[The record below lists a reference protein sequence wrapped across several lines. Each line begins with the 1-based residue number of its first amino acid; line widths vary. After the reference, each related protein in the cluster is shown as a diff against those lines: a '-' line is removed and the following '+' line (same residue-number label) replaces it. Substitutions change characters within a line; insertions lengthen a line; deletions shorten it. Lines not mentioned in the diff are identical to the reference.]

1 MISFYDM
8 WLRIDEITKLSQLD
22 SSGVE
27 LKRIG
32 DDFDEDEAYGDCARN
47 MNDGDIDWDEEDDE
61 DEDEDEEDSYV
72 LRKRKRE
79 EQERKRDEAREEMI
93 RQCVDEKEEEWER
106 DQKGK
111 PAMEY
116 EYKFTVDERD
126 VYEVSFSRHS
136 GVVEGNTIDVWDLI
150 FTRNGRTALT
160 GTSGGGAVKVYSK
173 MLAAIKKLTEIE
185 DVKGFKF
192 YGAHP
197 FMDIMYDKFLKALG
211 NFVPVH
217 TNYQSGF
224 LGNDLFVRKDLLKD
238 VESHK
243 DFGKEHDDRI
253 GRIKT
258 LKEKLRN
265 LMVDKSKIVGKVTGW
280 YSASFSSTLPAVV
293 IDINNQGIKLLVF
306 NPDATWKKW
315 DQQMTDEIYV
325 TPRML
330 GNIKSPEN
338 IAPGFVED
346 MVQSYDGGDVTIK
359 QGLLS
364 RGISNFDGSTY
375 DLKSRMGDLNLDF

>member
-1 MISFYDM
+1 MRFM
-8 WLRIDEITKLSQLD
+8 EWLRIDEITKLSQLD

-27 LKRIG
+27 LEKIG
-32 DDFDEDEAYGDCARN
+32 DDFDEDEAYGDCARE
-47 MNDGDIDWDEEDDE
+47 MNDGDIDWDEDGDDG
-61 DEDEDEEDSYV
+61 DDEEDSYV
-72 LRKRKRE
+72 LRMRKRK
-79 EQERKRDEAREEMI
+79 EQEEKREEMI
-93 RQCVDEKEEEWER
+93 KQCVDNKEEEWER

-111 PAMEY
+111 PVMEY
-116 EYKFTVDERD
+116 EYKFTVDDKD
-126 VYEVSFSRHS
+126 VYAVDFSRHS
-136 GVVEGNTIDVWDLI
+136 GVVEGNDMDVWEVI
-150 FTRNGRTALT
+150 FTRNGRTTLT

-173 MLAAIKKLTEIE
+173 LLAAIKKLTEIE

-253 GRIKT
+253 GRIKA

-265 LMVDKSKIVGKVTGW
+265 LMADKSKIVGKVTGW
-280 YSASFSSTLPAVV
+280 HSPSFSATLPAIVT
-293 IDINNQGIKLLVF
+293 DINNQGIKMLVF
-306 NPDATWKKW
+306 KPDATGKKW
-315 DQQMTDEIYV
+315 DHMMTDEIYV

-330 GNIKSPEN
+330 ANIESPEK

-346 MVQSYDGGDVTIK
+346 MVQSYIGGEAGIK
-359 QGLLS
+359 GELS
-364 RGISNFDGSTY
+364 SGGMFNFDGSTY
-375 DLKSRMGDLNLDF
+375 DLKSRIGDLNLNF

>member
-1 MISFYDM
+1 MRFM
-8 WLRIDEITKLSQLD
+8 EWLRIDEITKLSQLD

-32 DDFDEDEAYGDCARN
+32 DDFDEDEAYGECSRN

-79 EQERKRDEAREEMI
+79 EQERKRDEAREYMI

-116 EYKFTVDERD
+116 EYKFTVDDRD

-136 GVVEGNTIDVWDLI
+136 GVVEGNDIDVWEVI
-150 FTRNGRTALT
+150 FTRNGRTTLT

-197 FMDIMYDKFLKALG
+197 FMDIMYDKFLKTLG

-224 LGNDLFVRKDLLKD
+224 QGNDLFVRKDLLKD

-253 GRIKT
+253 GRIKMA
-258 LKEKLRN
+258 KEKLRN
-265 LMVDKSKIVGKVTGW
+265 LMADKSKIVGKVTGLQ
-280 YSASFSSTLPAVV
+280 SGRHIIPAVLT
-293 IDINNQGIKLLVF
+293 DISNQGIKLLAFGSDTTGQRWDHKFPIEFSF
-306 NPDATWKKW
+306 N
-315 DQQMTDEIYV
+315 
-325 TPRML
+325 PRML
-330 GNIKSPEN
+330 ANIESPEK

-346 MVQSYDGGDVTIK
+346 MVQSYIDGEITIK
-359 QGLLS
+359 QELSS
-364 RGISNFDGSTY
+364 RGIFNFDGSTY
-375 DLKSRMGDLNLDF
+375 DLKSRIGDLNFDF